1 MEIDVD
7 ALQVL
12 PESEPTELLPYS
24 ETCAATCLG
33 TCSKTG

>member
-12 PESEPTELLPYS
+12 PEEDPEVGLWPCTK
-24 ETCAATCLG
+24 TCTISCYWR
-33 TCSKTG
+33 TT